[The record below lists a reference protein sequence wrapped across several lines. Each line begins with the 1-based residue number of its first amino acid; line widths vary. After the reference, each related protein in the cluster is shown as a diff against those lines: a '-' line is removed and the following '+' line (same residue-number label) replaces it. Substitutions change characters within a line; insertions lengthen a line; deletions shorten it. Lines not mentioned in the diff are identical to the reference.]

1 MESKQVFENARVR
14 LETLRGEPV
23 AFRQHTVV
31 GANGVSVM
39 WSGADLDYYEELC
52 NLEKRVSDSGID
64 ELVEEG
70 ALVK

>member
-23 AFRQHTVV
+23 AFRQCTVV
-31 GANGVSVM
+31 GSNGVSVM
-39 WSGADLDYYEELC
+39 WSGADLDYFEELC
-52 NLEKRVSDSGID
+52 NLEKRLADSGID